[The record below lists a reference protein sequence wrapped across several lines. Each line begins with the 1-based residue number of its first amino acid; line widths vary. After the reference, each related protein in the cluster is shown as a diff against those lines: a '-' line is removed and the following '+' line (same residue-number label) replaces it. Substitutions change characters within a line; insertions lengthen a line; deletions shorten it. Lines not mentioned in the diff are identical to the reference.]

1 MIEKSSYFLAFL
13 DQTTQV
19 FSERANHRINT
30 MASREVENR
39 KGSRSFCAWLSNE
52 FKKMAEEVFE
62 NTQYKVGLT
71 KTDIKKINPTF

>member
-1 MIEKSSYFLAFL
+1 
-13 DQTTQV
+13 
-19 FSERANHRINT
+19 

>member
-1 MIEKSSYFLAFL
+1 
-13 DQTTQV
+13 
-19 FSERANHRINT
+19 

-39 KGSRSFCAWLSNE
+39 KGSRSFCAWLLNE